1 MRIFTR
7 EELKKYDGSDGAAY
21 IAVNGRVFDVSN
33 SFHWKNGVHQVTHRA
48 GQDLTEVLKQ
58 APHGPDLLDRVPV
71 IGELS
76 DS

>member
-7 EELKKYDGSDGAAY
+7 EELKKFDGSNGTAY

-33 SFHWKNGVHQVTHRA
+33 SFHWKNCIHYVTHLA
-48 GQDLTEVLKQ
+48 GQDLTEALKK
-58 APHGPDLLDRVPV
+58 APHSPDLLERVPV

>member
-7 EELKKYDGSDGAAY
+7 EELKRYDGSDSAAC

-33 SFHWKNGVHQVTHRA
+33 SYHWKKGVHQVTHHA
-48 GQDLTEVLKQ
+48 GQDLTEALKQ
-58 APHGPDLLDRVPV
+58 APHGPDLLERVPV